1 MKQDFLLWLFDWHK
15 NLPSKSFKDL
25 EINPNNTAVI
35 SVDMVNGFCHQGPLA
50 SNEVKNIIPQVV
62 NVFQKA
68 HDFEVK
74 NFLLIQDAH
83 SEKAEE
89 FNSYPAHCVKES
101 IEAQAIPELK
111 NLSFANQFITI
122 EKNSLSPA
130 YDTNFDNWLSEN
142 PQIDTFI
149 IVGNC
154 TDLCVYSMSMHLRL
168 SANSKNEKRK
178 IIVPSNAVATYDLSV
193 QDAQKLGALPH
204 DSNLLHPLFLYHMLL
219 NGVEIVKNI

>member
-1 MKQDFLLWLFDWHK
+1 MSDFLPWLFDWHK
-15 NLPSKSFKDL
+15 HLPSKSFKDL
-25 EINPNNTAVI
+25 EINSKNTAVI
-35 SVDMVNGFCHQGPLA
+35 SVDMINGFCHQGPLA
-50 SNEVKNIIPQVV
+50 SNEVKNIIPQVITT
-62 NVFQKA
+62 FKKA

-89 FNSYPAHCVKES
+89 FNAYPPHCVKGS
-101 IEAQAIPELK
+101 TQAKIIPELQQ
-111 NLSFANQFITI
+111 LSFAKVFVTI

-130 YDTNFDNWLSEN
+130 YNTGFDNWLSEN

-154 TDLCVYSMSMHLRL
+154 TDLCVYSIAMHLRL
-168 SANSKNEKRK
+168 SANSKNEKRR
-178 IIVPSNAVATYDLSV
+178 IIIPSNAVATYDLSV

-204 DSNLLHPLFLYHMLL
+204 DSNLVHPLFLYHMLL
-219 NGVEIVKNI
+219 NGIEIINSLI